1 MDKNKEAERGGTPI
15 QKEQGPVAVRNK
27 DIPLL
32 TEILYIMQDVCLL
45 EQRRDWQHDRM
56 TSITQHLTGMP
67 GGGGLPKGYDSAF
80 AILAEIDEE
89 HEAQCKEYARQLR
102 KAQKILNGIESQT
115 MRTFVLMKYVF
126 DVPDVK
132 IRQELNMTWR
142 GFDRAR
148 RAVEDAPNMAAVKW
162 QERYIVVQKGEK

>member
-1 MDKNKEAERGGTPI
+1 MSNEKTPA
-15 QKEQGPVAVRNK
+15 QGKATEKEQNSPVAVRNK

-32 TEILYIMQDVCLL
+32 TEILYIMQDVSLL
-45 EQRRDWQHDRM
+45 EQRRDWQRDRM

-67 GGGGLPKGYDSAF
+67 GGGGLPKGLDSAF

-115 MRTFVLMKYVF
+115 MRTFVVMKYVW